1 MRKDEVIRYVER
13 MTYSEKMQ
21 ILNFLHLEN
30 IKIVENGEGCMINLD
45 KIEDVVYDKLI
56 ILVETISQKQIE
68 PHNQI

>member
-1 MRKDEVIRYVER
+1 MRKDEVNRYVER
-13 MTYSEKMQ
+13 MTYTEKMQ
-21 ILNFLHLEN
+21 ILNFLRLEN

-56 ILVETISQKQIE
+56 QLVETISQKQIE

>member
-1 MRKDEVIRYVER
+1 MRKDEVIRSVER

-30 IKIVENGEGCMINLD
+30 IKIVENGEGYMINLD

-56 ILVETISQKQIE
+56 ILVETISQKKIE